1 MKSIEI
7 RQAFLEYFYSKGH
20 EKVTPGPLVPTND
33 KTLLFTNAGMVQFK
47 ELFLGLKKAPYAAV
61 TTCQPCI
68 RAGGKHNDLENVGYT
83 ARHHTLF
90 EMLGNFSFGSYDKR
104 QAITYA
110 WELLTEVFK
119 LPAEKLWISVFRE
132 DDEAERIWREE
143 IGIAAERL
151 SRCGEEDNFWRMGDT
166 GPCGPCSE
174 IFYDHGPE
182 IAGGP
187 PGSADAEGDRYIE
200 IWNLVFMQYQRTEA
214 GELLP
219 LEKLCVDTGM
229 GLERIAAVLQGVHNN
244 YDTDLFQPIFRAVAQ
259 LAYVDD
265 LRHHSLRVIAD
276 HMRSTLFLTSQGV
289 FPANEGRGYVLR
301 RIIRRALRHG
311 YQLGLNQPFLYKLVE
326 SVIASFG
333 DSYPELAQQR
343 AVTEPMIK
351 AEEEQFA
358 RTLDIGMR
366 LLERALKSN
375 DLTNQQLPGE
385 LVFKLYDTC
394 GFPLDLTADIARERG
409 FTLDTAGFE
418 HYMNRQRQLS
428 KSHSQFKMAAAD
440 SALAAIKQ
448 KSQFIGYEQLCHQGE
463 VIALFANGQ
472 AVETLAEGEEGIVVL
487 EQTPFYPEGGGQVG
501 DSGILQCAD
510 GRAFYVDDT
519 QRQNDAILHY
529 GRLNSGQL
537 TIGDHIEAKVDQP
550 LRQATVLNHTATHLL
565 HAALR
570 DILGFHV
577 MQKGSLVE
585 PAYLRFD
592 FTHAKAVSKPE
603 LERIEA
609 LINQHIRANHAA
621 KLETLPLQQA
631 VEQGAL
637 ALFDEKYNDKE
648 DVRVLTLSDFSKEL
662 CGGTHAKQ
670 TGDIGLFKITSESAI
685 AAGIRRI
692 EAVTGEG
699 ALKWL
704 NQQSQQQ
711 SEEAHELKSQLK
723 ETAKRVDQ
731 LQQQLHQQI
740 GISLA
745 DGCKKI
751 NNINIISS
759 IVKNSNAK
767 LLRIILDCIKIKLDN
782 YVVVLA
788 TIDND
793 RVSLVVGVD
802 KALTEQLKAN
812 ELASQLAQR
821 IGGKAGGHAEMAQG
835 GGTKPDCLPQ
845 ALSWLE
851 GQVRDHLN

>member
-7 RQAFLEYFYSKGH
+7 RQAFLEYFASKGH

-47 ELFLGLKKAPYAAV
+47 ELFLGLKKAPYAAA

-119 LPAEKLWISVFRE
+119 LPAEKLWISVFHE

-143 IGIAAERL
+143 IGIAAERI

-200 IWNLVFMQYQRTEA
+200 IWNLVFMQYQRTES

-219 LEKLCVDTGM
+219 LDKLCVDTGM

-244 YDTDLFQPIFRAVAQ
+244 YDTDLFQPIIRAVAQ
-259 LAYVDD
+259 LAGVDD
-265 LRHHSLRVIAD
+265 LSHHSLRVIAD

-289 FPANEGRGYVLR
+289 FPSNEGRGYVLR

-326 SVIASFG
+326 SVITSFG
-333 DSYPELAQQR
+333 DSYPELVQQR

-366 LLERALKSN
+366 LLERALKSD
-375 DLTNQQLPGE
+375 DLASKQLPGE

-409 FTLDTAGFE
+409 FTLDTVGFE

-428 KSHSQFKMAAAD
+428 KSHSQFKMAVAD
-440 SALAAIKQ
+440 SALAKIEQ
-448 KSQFIGYEQLCHQGE
+448 KSEFIGYEQLCHQGE
-463 VIALFANGQ
+463 IIALFANGQ
-472 AVETLAEGEEGIVVL
+472 AVEELVEGEEGVVVL

-510 GRAFYVDDT
+510 GKAFYVDDT

-529 GRLNSGQL
+529 GRLSGGQL
-537 TIGDHIEAKVDQP
+537 TIGEQVEAKVDQS

-570 DILGFHV
+570 QILGTHV

-585 PAYLRFD
+585 PTYLRFD
-592 FTHAKAVSKPE
+592 FTHPKAVSKLE
-603 LERIEA
+603 LELIEA

-621 KLETLPLQQA
+621 KLEILPLQQA

-662 CGGTHAKQ
+662 CGGTHANR
-670 TGDIGLFKITSESAI
+670 TGDIGLFKITTESAV

-704 NQQSQQQ
+704 NQRSQQQ
-711 SEEAHELKSQLK
+711 HEEAHELKSQLK
-723 ETAKRVDQ
+723 ETAKHVDQ

-740 GISLA
+740 GLGLA
-745 DGCKKI
+745 SSCKKI
-751 NNINIISS
+751 NDINFVSS

-767 LLRIILDCIKIKLDN
+767 LLRTVLDCIKAKLDN
-782 YVVVLA
+782 YVAVLA

-793 RVSLVVGVD
+793 RISLVVGID
-802 KALTEQLKAN
+802 KALTGQLKAN
-812 ELASQLAQR
+812 ELASQLAQQ
-821 IGGKAGGHAEMAQG
+821 IGGKAGGRPEMAQG

-845 ALSWLE
+845 ALNWLE
-851 GQVRDHLN
+851 AQIRDHIS